1 MRNATRNTIRLRIAT
16 ALAASLLAIG
26 AANAQAP
33 GAKAGLLAAC
43 PDRNNCVNSD
53 ATDPRHAIAPFRLK
67 VPPAEAWSDLKRVIE
82 ATPDTQN
89 RAGDTRLPERGVHHR
104 ATALHRRRRVPA
116 CAPQQK
122 EIAVRSASRFG
133 YYDFGVNRERIEAL
147 RAKLRE
153 KGVVE

>member
-1 MRNATRNTIRLRIAT
+1 MRNAPRNTIRLRIAT
-16 ALAASLLAIG
+16 AMAASLLAIG
-26 AANAQAP
+26 TANAQAP

-43 PDRNNCVNSD
+43 PERNNCVNSD
-53 ATDPRHAIAPFRLK
+53 GGDPRHAIASLRLK
-67 VPPAEAWSDLKRVIE
+67 VSPTEAWSELTRVIE
-82 ATPDTQN
+82 ATPDARIVQATSDYLS
-89 RAGDTRLPERGVHHR
+89 AEFTTGRLRFTDDVEFLLR
-104 ATALHRRRRVPA
+104 
-116 CAPQQK
+116 PQQK